1 MRKSS
6 FLWLSIVT
14 TLVLI
19 HVGIAQDKNQ
29 KPKRAVEKWAKEAK
43 KRNGDKENLRINNF
57 IMQRLDP
64 LLKHIGENMS
74 QRYELDETTVN
85 NFQQHV
91 RESVKTQ
98 LNQEKY
104 VTGTTWD
111 NGQGFLQETK
121 FDKKFVAEIKDA
133 TKKGK
138 ITGQQADQ
146 KIAEAKKLWEA
157 NERMEKEFWVKRDTM
172 RNAAEEGGIKMLEL
186 LLSQTDFKA
195 ALTKHLNEEQL
206 QDYLD
211 LTQKRRK
218 LAQQAITRQL
228 TANLDQQLSLTTDQR
243 QKVEQLLDMVNS
255 FKKQLATGMKTELT
269 PIEMLVEIDS
279 QESVNMLHR
288 LKVPIDGILSKSQSE
303 IWKLLAPSRKIKAP
317 RRKIKAP
324 REEKFD
330 KAEAEIMEAVK
341 AGKIDKR
348 EAGGKLEALK
358 KELWQEKDDDLE
370 EEEADIKA
378 MAKAGKIDKREAGV
392 LLKDLKR
399 RPRGKA
405 EAENSNSEFEK
416 RAKLM
421 AEAKL
426 AAYTEQLGSLDD
438 RASRR
443 LSLVTKGVVE
453 QHLEA
458 QPEDPD
464 ERYKRVERVE
474 AEIIRVEAEII
485 KAAKAGK
492 INRREVGAK
501 LEALKKELWQEE
513 KEWVTENEYKHKS
526 NTEITN
532 HPLYQQT
539 IKDVLSD
546 EAFAR
551 YKALQAERQAFRLQA
566 TSDLVVASLDTHLL
580 LDESQRQH
588 FEDTVAQ
595 LSTSGNIFTK
605 LFEQLDNSEVL
616 NSWQQARLDEFK
628 WFDKDKEGWLGQD
641 KKK

>member
-279 QESVNMLHR
+279 QESVNMIHR

-330 KAEAEIMEAVK
+330 KAEAEIMEAV
-341 AGKIDKR
+341 
-348 EAGGKLEALK
+348 
-358 KELWQEKDDDLE
+358 
-370 EEEADIKA
+370 
-378 MAKAGKIDKREAGV
+378 KAGKIDKREAGV

-464 ERYKRVERVE
+464 ERYKRVE
-474 AEIIRVEAEII
+474 RVEAEII

>member
-1 MRKSS
+1 
-6 FLWLSIVT
+6 
-14 TLVLI
+14 
-19 HVGIAQDKNQ
+19 
-29 KPKRAVEKWAKEAK
+29 
-43 KRNGDKENLRINNF
+43 
-57 IMQRLDP
+57 MQRLDP

-85 NFQQHV
+85 KFQQHV

-98 LNQEKY
+98 LNQEK
-104 VTGTTWD
+104 

-172 RNAAEEGGIKMLEL
+172 RNAAEEGGMKMLEL

-317 RRKIKAP
+317 R
-324 REEKFD
+324 EEKFD
-330 KAEAEIMEAVK
+330 KSEAEAEIMEAVK
-341 AGKIDKR
+341 AGKINKR

-464 ERYKRVERVE
+464 ERYKK
-474 AEIIRVEAEII
+474 AEAEII
-485 KAAKAGK
+485 KAVKAGK

-513 KEWVTENEYKHKS
+513 KEWVTENEYKHES

-546 EAFAR
+546 KAFAR

-580 LDESQRQH
+580 LDENQRQH

-595 LSTSGNIFTK
+595 LPTSTKNWDIFTK
-605 LFEQLDNSEVL
+605 LFEQLDNSEAL

>member
-1 MRKSS
+1 
-6 FLWLSIVT
+6 
-14 TLVLI
+14 
-19 HVGIAQDKNQ
+19 
-29 KPKRAVEKWAKEAK
+29 
-43 KRNGDKENLRINNF
+43 
-57 IMQRLDP
+57 MQRLDP

-98 LNQEKY
+98 LNQGK
-104 VTGTTWD
+104 

-157 NERMEKEFWVKRDTM
+157 NERIEKEFWVKRDTM

-195 ALTKHLNEEQL
+195 ALTKHLNEEQF

-243 QKVEQLLDMVNS
+243 QKVEQLLDMVHS
-255 FKKQLATGMKTELT
+255 LKKQLATGMKTELT

-279 QESVNMLHR
+279 QESVNMIHR
-288 LKVPIDGILSKSQSE
+288 LKVPIDEILSKSQSE

-330 KAEAEIMEAVK
+330 KAEAEIKAMVK

-348 EAGGKLEALK
+348 
-358 KELWQEKDDDLE
+358 D
-370 EEEADIKA
+370 
-378 MAKAGKIDKREAGV
+378 AGV

-405 EAENSNSEFEK
+405 EAENSNSEFKK

-458 QPEDPD
+458 QPEDTD
-464 ERYKRVERVE
+464 ERYKK
-474 AEIIRVEAEII
+474 AEAEII
-485 KAAKAGK
+485 KAVRVGL

-539 IKDVLSD
+539 IKNVLSD

-580 LDESQRQH
+580 LDTNQRQH

-616 NSWQQARLDEFK
+616 NSWQQARVDEFK

>member
-6 FLWLSIVT
+6 FLWLSIVA

-19 HVGIAQDKNQ
+19 HVGIAQDKKQ

-85 NFQQHV
+85 KFQQHV

-98 LNQEKY
+98 LNQEK
-104 VTGTTWD
+104 

-172 RNAAEEGGIKMLEL
+172 RNAAEEGGMKMLEL

-243 QKVEQLLDMVNS
+243 QKVEQLLDMVHS
-255 FKKQLATGMKTELT
+255 FKKQLATGMKTELA

-279 QESVNMLHR
+279 QESVNMIHR

-317 RRKIKAP
+317 R
-324 REEKFD
+324 EEKFD
-330 KAEAEIMEAVK
+330 KAEAEIMKAVK
-341 AGKIDKR
+341 AGKINKR

-358 KELWQEKDDDLE
+358 KELWQERGDDLE

-405 EAENSNSEFEK
+405 EAENSNSEFKK

-464 ERYKRVERVE
+464 ARYKK
-474 AEIIRVEAEII
+474 AEAEII
-485 KAAKAGK
+485 KAVRVGL

-546 EAFAR
+546 KAFAR

-580 LDESQRQH
+580 LDTNQRQH

-595 LSTSGNIFTK
+595 LSTSSNIFTK

-616 NSWQQARLDEFK
+616 NSWQQARVDKFK

>member
-98 LNQEKY
+98 LNQEKH

-157 NERMEKEFWVKRDTM
+157 NKRMEKEFWVKRDTM

-279 QESVNMLHR
+279 QESVNMIHR

-317 RRKIKAP
+317 R
-324 REEKFD
+324 EEKFD
-330 KAEAEIMEAVK
+330 KAEAEIMEAV
-341 AGKIDKR
+341 
-348 EAGGKLEALK
+348 
-358 KELWQEKDDDLE
+358 
-370 EEEADIKA
+370 
-378 MAKAGKIDKREAGV
+378 KAGKIDKREAGV

-464 ERYKRVERVE
+464 ERHKK
-474 AEIIRVEAEII
+474 AEAEII
-485 KAAKAGK
+485 KAVKAGK

-546 EAFAR
+546 KAFAR

>member
-1 MRKSS
+1 MRKRS
-6 FLWLSIVT
+6 FLWLSIVS
-14 TLVLI
+14 TLMLI

-43 KRNGDKENLRINNF
+43 KWNGDKENLRINNF

-85 NFQQHV
+85 KFQQHV

-98 LNQEKY
+98 LNQEK
-104 VTGTTWD
+104 

-157 NERMEKEFWVKRDTM
+157 NERIEKEFWVKRDTM
-172 RNAAEEGGIKMLEL
+172 RNAAEEGGMKMLEL

-303 IWKLLAPSRKIKAP
+303 IWKLLAPSRKIKD
-317 RRKIKAP
+317 P

-341 AGKIDKR
+341 AGKINKR
-348 EAGGKLEALK
+348 EAGAKLEDLEALK

-370 EEEADIKA
+370 EAEIIKA
-378 MAKAGKIDKREAGV
+378 VKAGKINKREAGV
-392 LLKDLKR
+392 LHKDLTR

-405 EAENSNSEFEK
+405 EAENSNSEFKK

-464 ERYKRVERVE
+464 ERYKK
-474 AEIIRVEAEII
+474 AEAEII
-485 KAAKAGK
+485 KAVKAGK

-501 LEALKKELWQEE
+501 LEALKKELWQGE
-513 KEWVTENEYKHKS
+513 KEWVTENEYKHES

-546 EAFAR
+546 KAFAR

-580 LDESQRQH
+580 LDENQRQH

-595 LSTSGNIFTK
+595 LPTSTNIFTK

-616 NSWQQARLDEFK
+616 NSWQQARLDKFK
-628 WFDKDKEGWLGQD
+628 WFDKDEDRWLDQD

>member
-279 QESVNMLHR
+279 QESVNMIHR

-330 KAEAEIMEAVK
+330 KAEAEIMEAV
-341 AGKIDKR
+341 
-348 EAGGKLEALK
+348 
-358 KELWQEKDDDLE
+358 
-370 EEEADIKA
+370 
-378 MAKAGKIDKREAGV
+378 KAGKIDKREAGV

-464 ERYKRVERVE
+464 ERYKRVERVK
-474 AEIIRVEAEII
+474 AEIARAEAEII
-485 KAAKAGK
+485 KAVKAGK

>member
-1 MRKSS
+1 MRKRS
-6 FLWLSIVT
+6 FLWLSIVS
-14 TLVLI
+14 TLMLI

-43 KRNGDKENLRINNF
+43 KWNGDKENLRINNF

-85 NFQQHV
+85 KFQQHV

-98 LNQEKY
+98 LNQEK
-104 VTGTTWD
+104 

-157 NERMEKEFWVKRDTM
+157 NERIEKEFWVKRDTM
-172 RNAAEEGGIKMLEL
+172 RNAAEEGGMKMLEL

-303 IWKLLAPSRKIKAP
+303 IWKLLAPSRKIKD
-317 RRKIKAP
+317 P

-341 AGKIDKR
+341 AGKINKR
-348 EAGGKLEALK
+348 EAGAKLEDLEALK

-370 EEEADIKA
+370 EAEIIKA
-378 MAKAGKIDKREAGV
+378 VKAGKIDKREAGV

-405 EAENSNSEFEK
+405 EAENSNSEFKK

-464 ERYKRVERVE
+464 ERYKK
-474 AEIIRVEAEII
+474 AEAEII
-485 KAAKAGK
+485 KAVKAGK

-501 LEALKKELWQEE
+501 LEALKKELWQGE
-513 KEWVTENEYKHKS
+513 KEWVTENEYKHES

-546 EAFAR
+546 KAFAR

-580 LDESQRQH
+580 LDENQRQH

-595 LSTSGNIFTK
+595 LPTSTNIFTK

-616 NSWQQARLDEFK
+616 NSWQQARLDKFK
-628 WFDKDKEGWLGQD
+628 WFDKDEDRWLDQD

>member
-6 FLWLSIVT
+6 FLWLSIVA
-14 TLVLI
+14 TLMLI
-19 HVGIAQDKNQ
+19 HVGIAQDKKQ

-43 KRNGDKENLRINNF
+43 KRNGDKENLQINNF

-98 LNQEKY
+98 LNQGK
-104 VTGTTWD
+104 

-195 ALTKHLNEEQL
+195 ALTKHLNEEQF

-243 QKVEQLLDMVNS
+243 QKVEQLLDMVHS
-255 FKKQLATGMKTELT
+255 LKKQLATGMKTELT

-279 QESVNMLHR
+279 QESVNMIHR

-330 KAEAEIMEAVK
+330 KAEAEIMKAVK
-341 AGKIDKR
+341 AGKINKR

-458 QPEDPD
+458 QPEDTD
-464 ERYKRVERVE
+464 ERYKK
-474 AEIIRVEAEII
+474 AEAEII
-485 KAAKAGK
+485 KAVRVGL

-539 IKDVLSD
+539 IKNVLSD

-580 LDESQRQH
+580 LDTNQRQH

-616 NSWQQARLDEFK
+616 NSWQQARVDEFK

>member
-1 MRKSS
+1 MRKRS
-6 FLWLSIVT
+6 FLWLSIVS
-14 TLVLI
+14 TLMLI

-43 KRNGDKENLRINNF
+43 KWNGDKENPLRINNF

-85 NFQQHV
+85 KFQQHV

-98 LNQEKY
+98 LNQEK
-104 VTGTTWD
+104 

-157 NERMEKEFWVKRDTM
+157 NERIEKEFWVKRDTM
-172 RNAAEEGGIKMLEL
+172 RNAAEEGGMKMLEL

-303 IWKLLAPSRKIKAP
+303 IWKLLAPSRKIKD
-317 RRKIKAP
+317 P

-341 AGKIDKR
+341 AGKINKR
-348 EAGGKLEALK
+348 EAGAKLEDLEALK

-370 EEEADIKA
+370 EAEIIKA
-378 MAKAGKIDKREAGV
+378 VKAGKIDKREAGV

-405 EAENSNSEFEK
+405 EAENSNSEFKK

-464 ERYKRVERVE
+464 ERYKK
-474 AEIIRVEAEII
+474 AEAEII
-485 KAAKAGK
+485 KAVKAGK

-513 KEWVTENEYKHKS
+513 KEWVTENEYKHES

-595 LSTSGNIFTK
+595 LPTPSASGRVPTSVRTFTK
-605 LFEQLDNSEVL
+605 LFEQNEEQLTDGEILSP
-616 NSWQQARLDEFK
+616 WQRERLVGMVQE
-628 WFDKDKEGWLGQD
+628 LGIQ
-641 KKK
+641 

>member
-6 FLWLSIVT
+6 FLWLSIVA

-43 KRNGDKENLRINNF
+43 KWNGDKENLRINNF

-85 NFQQHV
+85 KFQQHV

-98 LNQEKY
+98 LNQEK
-104 VTGTTWD
+104 

-172 RNAAEEGGIKMLEL
+172 RNAAEEGGMKMLEL

-269 PIEMLVEIDS
+269 PIEMLVEIDL
-279 QESVNMLHR
+279 QESVNMIHK

-303 IWKLLAPSRKIKAP
+303 IWKLLAPSRKIKD
-317 RRKIKAP
+317 P

-341 AGKIDKR
+341 AGKINKR

-370 EEEADIKA
+370 EEEAEIKA
-378 MAKAGKIDKREAGV
+378 MVKAGKINKKLAGAR
-392 LLKDLKR
+392 LKDLKR

-464 ERYKRVERVE
+464 ERYKK
-474 AEIIRVEAEII
+474 AEAEII
-485 KAAKAGK
+485 KAVKVGK

-513 KEWVTENEYKHKS
+513 KEWVTENEYKHES

-546 EAFAR
+546 KAFAR

-580 LDESQRQH
+580 LDENQRQH

-595 LSTSGNIFTK
+595 LPTSTKNWDIFTK

-616 NSWQQARLDEFK
+616 NSWQQARLDKFK
-628 WFDKDKEGWLGQD
+628 WFDKDEDRWLDQD

>member
-85 NFQQHV
+85 KFQQHV

-98 LNQEKY
+98 LNQEK
-104 VTGTTWD
+104 

-279 QESVNMLHR
+279 QESVNMIHR

-370 EEEADIKA
+370 EEETDIKA
-378 MAKAGKIDKREAGV
+378 MAKAGKINKKLVGAR
-392 LLKDLKR
+392 LKDLKR

-464 ERYKRVERVE
+464 ERYKRVERVK
-474 AEIIRVEAEII
+474 AEII

>member
-1 MRKSS
+1 MPRRQKMRKRS
-6 FLWLSIVT
+6 FLWLSIVS
-14 TLVLI
+14 TLMLI

-43 KRNGDKENLRINNF
+43 KWNGDKENLRINNF

-85 NFQQHV
+85 KFQQHV

-98 LNQEKY
+98 LNQEK
-104 VTGTTWD
+104 

-157 NERMEKEFWVKRDTM
+157 NERIEKEFWVKRDTM
-172 RNAAEEGGIKMLEL
+172 RNAAEEGGMKMLEL

-303 IWKLLAPSRKIKAP
+303 IWKLLAPSRKIKD
-317 RRKIKAP
+317 P

-341 AGKIDKR
+341 AGKINKR
-348 EAGGKLEALK
+348 EAGAKLEDLEALK

-370 EEEADIKA
+370 EAEIIKA
-378 MAKAGKIDKREAGV
+378 VKAGKIDKREAGV

-405 EAENSNSEFEK
+405 EAENSNSEFKK

-464 ERYKRVERVE
+464 ERYKK
-474 AEIIRVEAEII
+474 AEAEII
-485 KAAKAGK
+485 KAVKAGK

-501 LEALKKELWQEE
+501 LEALKKELWQGE
-513 KEWVTENEYKHKS
+513 KEWVTENEYKHES

-546 EAFAR
+546 KAFAR

-580 LDESQRQH
+580 LDENQRQH

-595 LSTSGNIFTK
+595 LPTSTNIFTK

-616 NSWQQARLDEFK
+616 NSWQQARLDKFK
-628 WFDKDKEGWLGQD
+628 WFDKDEDRWLDQD

>member
-1 MRKSS
+1 
-6 FLWLSIVT
+6 
-14 TLVLI
+14 
-19 HVGIAQDKNQ
+19 
-29 KPKRAVEKWAKEAK
+29 
-43 KRNGDKENLRINNF
+43 
-57 IMQRLDP
+57 MQRLDP

-85 NFQQHV
+85 KFQQHV

-98 LNQEKY
+98 LNQEK
-104 VTGTTWD
+104 

-157 NERMEKEFWVKRDTM
+157 NERIEKEFWVKRDTM
-172 RNAAEEGGIKMLEL
+172 RNAAEEGGMKMLEL

-303 IWKLLAPSRKIKAP
+303 IWKLLAPSRKIKD
-317 RRKIKAP
+317 P

-341 AGKIDKR
+341 AGKINKR
-348 EAGGKLEALK
+348 EAGAKLEDLEALK

-370 EEEADIKA
+370 EAEIIKA
-378 MAKAGKIDKREAGV
+378 VKAGKIDKREAGV

-405 EAENSNSEFEK
+405 EAENSNSEFKK

-464 ERYKRVERVE
+464 ERYKK
-474 AEIIRVEAEII
+474 AEAEII
-485 KAAKAGK
+485 KAVKAGK

-501 LEALKKELWQEE
+501 LEALKKELWQGE
-513 KEWVTENEYKHKS
+513 KEWVTENEYKHES

-546 EAFAR
+546 KAFAR

-580 LDESQRQH
+580 LDENQRQH

-595 LSTSGNIFTK
+595 LPTSTNIFTK

-616 NSWQQARLDEFK
+616 NSWQQARLDKFK
-628 WFDKDKEGWLGQD
+628 WFDKDEDRWLDQD

>member
-29 KPKRAVEKWAKEAK
+29 KPKRAVEKWDKEAK

-279 QESVNMLHR
+279 QESVNMIHR

-317 RRKIKAP
+317 R
-324 REEKFD
+324 EEKFD
-330 KAEAEIMEAVK
+330 KAEAEAEIMEAVK
-341 AGKIDKR
+341 T
-348 EAGGKLEALK
+348 
-358 KELWQEKDDDLE
+358 
-370 EEEADIKA
+370 
-378 MAKAGKIDKREAGV
+378 GKIDKREAGV

-464 ERYKRVERVE
+464 ERYKRVERVK
-474 AEIIRVEAEII
+474 AEII
-485 KAAKAGK
+485 KVAKAGK

>member
-6 FLWLSIVT
+6 FLWLSIVA
-14 TLVLI
+14 TLMLI
-19 HVGIAQDKNQ
+19 HVGIAQDKKQ
-29 KPKRAVEKWAKEAK
+29 KPKRALEKWAKEAK
-43 KRNGDKENLRINNF
+43 KRNGDKENLQINNF

-98 LNQEKY
+98 LNQGK
-104 VTGTTWD
+104 

-157 NERMEKEFWVKRDTM
+157 NERIEKEFWVKRDTM

-195 ALTKHLNEEQL
+195 ALTKHLNEEQF

-243 QKVEQLLDMVNS
+243 QKVEQLLDMVHS
-255 FKKQLATGMKTELT
+255 FKKQLATGIKTELT

-279 QESVNMLHR
+279 QESVNMIHR

-303 IWKLLAPSRKIKAP
+303 IWKLLAPSRKIKD
-317 RRKIKAP
+317 P
-324 REEKFD
+324 REEHFD
-330 KAEAEIMEAVK
+330 KVEAEITKAVK
-341 AGKIDKR
+341 AGGINKR
-348 EAGGKLEALK
+348 EA
-358 KELWQEKDDDLE
+358 
-370 EEEADIKA
+370 
-378 MAKAGKIDKREAGV
+378 
-392 LLKDLKR
+392 
-399 RPRGKA
+399 
-405 EAENSNSEFEK
+405 
-416 RAKLM
+416 
-421 AEAKL
+421 
-426 AAYTEQLGSLDD
+426 
-438 RASRR
+438 
-443 LSLVTKGVVE
+443 
-453 QHLEA
+453 
-458 QPEDPD
+458 
-464 ERYKRVERVE
+464 
-474 AEIIRVEAEII
+474 
-485 KAAKAGK
+485 
-492 INRREVGAK
+492 GAK

-539 IKDVLSD
+539 IKNVLSD

-580 LDESQRQH
+580 LDTNQRQH

-616 NSWQQARLDEFK
+616 NSWQQARVDEFK
-628 WFDKDKEGWLGQD
+628 WFDKDKEGWLGQN

>member
-1 MRKSS
+1 MRKRS
-6 FLWLSIVT
+6 FLWLSIVS
-14 TLVLI
+14 TLMLI

-43 KRNGDKENLRINNF
+43 KWNGDKENLRINNF

-85 NFQQHV
+85 KFQQHV

-98 LNQEKY
+98 LNQEK
-104 VTGTTWD
+104 

-157 NERMEKEFWVKRDTM
+157 NERIEKEFWVKRDTM
-172 RNAAEEGGIKMLEL
+172 RNAAEEGGMKMLEL

-303 IWKLLAPSRKIKAP
+303 IWKLLAPSRKIKD
-317 RRKIKAP
+317 P

-341 AGKIDKR
+341 AGKINKR
-348 EAGGKLEALK
+348 EAGAKLEDLEALK

-370 EEEADIKA
+370 EAEIIKA
-378 MAKAGKIDKREAGV
+378 VKAGKIDKREAGV

-405 EAENSNSEFEK
+405 EAENSNSEFKK

-464 ERYKRVERVE
+464 ERYKK
-474 AEIIRVEAEII
+474 AEAEII
-485 KAAKAGK
+485 KAVKAGK

-501 LEALKKELWQEE
+501 LEALKKELWQGE
-513 KEWVTENEYKHKS
+513 KEWGTENEYKHES

-546 EAFAR
+546 KAFAR

-580 LDESQRQH
+580 LDENQRQH

-595 LSTSGNIFTK
+595 LPTSTNIFTK

-616 NSWQQARLDEFK
+616 NSWQQARLDKFK
-628 WFDKDKEGWLGQD
+628 WFDKDEDRWLDQD

>member
-6 FLWLSIVT
+6 FLWLSIVV
-14 TLVLI
+14 TLMLT
-19 HVGIAQDKNQ
+19 HTGIAQDKNQ
-29 KPKRAVEKWAKEAK
+29 KPKRAVGKWAKEAK
-43 KRNGDKENLRINNF
+43 KWNGDKENPLRINNF

-85 NFQQHV
+85 KFQQHV

-98 LNQEKY
+98 LNQEK
-104 VTGTTWD
+104 

-146 KIAEAKKLWEA
+146 KIAEAKKLWEV

-172 RNAAEEGGIKMLEL
+172 RNAAEEGGMKMLEL

-303 IWKLLAPSRKIKAP
+303 IWKLLVPSRKIKD
-317 RRKIKAP
+317 P
-324 REEKFD
+324 RE
-330 KAEAEIMEAVK
+330 EIMEAVLL
-341 AGKIDKR
+341 GKISKR
-348 EAGGKLEALK
+348 EAEVLK

-378 MAKAGKIDKREAGV
+378 MAKAGKINKKLAGAR
-392 LLKDLKR
+392 LKDLKR

-464 ERYKRVERVE
+464 ERYKK
-474 AEIIRVEAEII
+474 AEAEII
-485 KAAKAGK
+485 KAVKAGK

-513 KEWVTENEYKHKS
+513 TEWVTENES

-580 LDESQRQH
+580 LDENQRQH